1 LNVRPPWPGDRREQ
15 ELLVKSYL
23 NYLLKRA
30 IFFKGTV
37 WGFPTHPSSQDYAIV
52 LQYHSISPRQSPL
65 ASYVNRSLSI
75 EPDVFDRQME
85 FITRHY
91 RVATIDEVF
100 QGLLKRDHDRR
111 VTVAITFDDG
121 YRDNYLYAYPILKK
135 YNLPA
140 TFYLTVD
147 CIENRAPLWTA
158 LLTSLVAKSRTNHL
172 EVPSLG
178 RIYPTRTEKNRVESV
193 KDIKHLILPMSR
205 KQREQTISEIRVASK
220 AAPQKGEDELML
232 SMEEVKEMSRNGM
245 VFGSHTL
252 SHPSLPYV
260 PREEAWIEISKSRQ
274 ILEKELGERVV
285 HFSYPNPG
293 NKINL
298 NSDIKQMVKEA
309 GYVSAAT
316 SINGYVECGGDP
328 FELRRKGIYRKLS
341 SLPDFNFWI
350 EKEGIVKCIEKYGL
364 TPAKVSKPMAVS
376 KSL

>member
-1 LNVRPPWPGDRREQ
+1 MLNVRHPGQEQ
-15 ELLVKSYL
+15 ELLVISYL
-23 NYLLKRA
+23 NYLIKKA

-37 WGFPTHPSSQDYAIV
+37 WGFPTHRLIRHYAIV
-52 LQYHSISPRQSPL
+52 LQYHSISPKQSPF
-65 ASYVNRSLSI
+65 ASYINTTLSI
-75 EPDVFDRQME
+75 EPDAFDRQMR
-85 FITRHY
+85 FISRHY
-91 RVATIDEVF
+91 RVMKMDEIF
-100 QGLLKRDHDRR
+100 SYLSKRDQDHDPRRR
-111 VTVAITFDDG
+111 VVITFDDG

-158 LLTSLVAKSRTNHL
+158 LLNSLVTKGRSNHL

-178 RIYPTRTEKNRVESV
+178 RVYLTRTEKNRMESV

-205 KQREQTISEIRVASK
+205 KQREQTISEIKVASK
-220 AAPQKGEDELML
+220 ATPQKGDDELML

-260 PREEAWIEISKSRQ
+260 PREEAWIEISQSKET
-274 ILEKELGERVV
+274 LERDLGTPVV

-309 GYVSAAT
+309 GYLSAAT
-316 SINGYVECGGDP
+316 SINGYVDHGGDP

-341 SLPDFNFWI
+341 SLSDFNFWI
-350 EKEGIVKCIEKYGL
+350 EKEGIVKSIEKYGL
-364 TPAKVSKPMAVS
+364 RPAKVSKSMAAS